1 MALTKED
8 VSAIAKLARLQVNDD
23 EIEQYKQ
30 ELTQILD
37 LVEQMNQVDVT
48 NVEPMAHPQEL
59 MQPLRADQVLES
71 DQRNKFQ
78 AIAPAVQDGLYL
90 VPKVID

>member
-48 NVEPMAHPQEL
+48 DIEPMAHPQEL
-59 MQPLRADQVLES
+59 MQPLRADQVSES
-71 DQRNKFQ
+71 NQRDKFQ

-90 VPKVID
+90 VPKVIE